1 MATNL
6 DYAHS
11 NMVTQQVRPSDVL
24 NPQVL
29 TALQAVKREKF
40 VAEELIDLAYAD
52 TQLTIGFDQFMLSP
66 VIEGRMLQALNIQP
80 NEEVLELGT
89 GTGYFT
95 ALLATL
101 AKRVLSVELIPE
113 LSQLAQQNLDELG
126 ISNVN
131 LAVGDA
137 SQEWSL
143 IKRVDVIVATAAF
156 VTVPNA
162 YLQTLNVGGR
172 MLAIVGTA
180 PVMSALLIRRV
191 SEREW
196 QTETVFETVIPP
208 MTNAE
213 PKAEF
218 NF

>member
-52 TQLTIGFDQFMLSP
+52 TQLAIGFDQFMLSP

-80 NEEVLELGT
+80 NEQVLELGT
-89 GTGYFT
+89 GAGYFT

-172 MLAIVGTA
+172 MLAVVGTA
-180 PVMSALLIRRV
+180 PIMSVLLIRRV

-196 QTETVFETVIPP
+196 QTETVFETLIPP

>member
-11 NMVTQQVRPSDVL
+11 NMVAQQVRPSDVL

-29 TALQAVKREKF
+29 TALQTIRREHF
-40 VAEELIDLAYAD
+40 VSEELRDLAYAD
-52 TQLTIGFDQFMLSP
+52 TQLAIGFDQFMLSP
-66 VIEGRMLQALNIQP
+66 VLEGRMLQTLNIQP
-80 NEEVLELGT
+80 HEQVLELGT
-89 GTGYFT
+89 GSGYFT

-101 AKRVLSVELIPE
+101 AEHVSSVELIPE
-113 LSQLAQQNLDELG
+113 LSQQAQQNLDKLN

-131 LAVGDA
+131 LAIGDA

-143 IKRVDVIVATAAF
+143 KERVDVIVATAAF

-162 YLQTLNVGGR
+162 YLQALNVGGR
-172 MLAIVGTA
+172 MLAVVGIA
-180 PVMSALLIRRV
+180 PIMSVLLIHRT